1 MTVKVAGPTP
11 PDLAKIE
18 RQDSGSNGIGSTNW
32 LLIASDAYQA
42 STSYMDSNLRGEWVK
57 ALYAFQSRHAP
68 DSKYNTDAFRHRS
81 KVYRPKTRTLIRKIE
96 AAACAAFFSNVD
108 VIDATAMNQGDPKQ
122 VASAE
127 VMKNLVQ
134 YRLTK
139 SIPWFQV
146 LMGGFQDAST
156 MGAVCSY
163 QYWRYRTEKRAK
175 HVQDVDEETGQAR
188 YEDDGVTPKMKQV
201 QHAAVVEDRPCIE
214 LQPLENIRI
223 DTAADWMDP
232 IHSSPYVIRMVPM
245 YVYDVKEMMDATD
258 DKTGQPKW
266 KKCADQTIRSALSRG
281 MDQTRQARQGRR
293 EDPTSE
299 DKVDVADFD
308 IVWCHENFVRRKGKE
323 WVYWTLGTEFML
335 TDPKELKD
343 VYFHGIR
350 PLEMGCAI
358 IETHKTYPSGV
369 PHLVDGLQKE
379 TNEVANQRL
388 DNVKLVLN
396 KHFIVKRGAQVDL
409 RSLVRNVP
417 GGITMATSPTDD
429 VKEMTFNDVT
439 SSSYQEQNLLNLD
452 FDGIGGDFNPA
463 QIPHGKKGA
472 DTVRGMQ
479 MMGAGASQ
487 MTEYLLRTVTVTWVE
502 RVLYQLVKL
511 EQAYE
516 TDTVVMAIAA
526 EKAQLLQRYGIDQ
539 VTDELLNHELTITVN
554 VGMGATDPNAKL
566 QKLIMGL
573 EKVGEIMANPA
584 MPPQMKTEAVKEIF
598 GLLGYPDAKRFM
610 GDGKQDPQL
619 QQMQQQ
625 LQKANEVIQ
634 QLQQQIKSKALD
646 HDARVKVAAINA
658 DSRTQVAQSQAQ
670 LERERQQHDAAQFVI
685 DHLMGRINKVNSG
698 RPAPQSAN

>member
-1 MTVKVAGPTP
+1 MYNVAGPTP
-11 PDLAKIE
+11 PDLAKRE
-18 RQDSGSNGIGSTNW
+18 AAAGSGSPDW
-32 LLIASDAYQA
+32 LSIASEAYQQ
-42 STSYMDSNLRGEWVK
+42 STSYLDSNLRNEWTK

-108 VIDATAMNQGDPKQ
+108 VIDATAVNQGDPKQ
-122 VASAE
+122 VASAQ
-127 VMKNLVQ
+127 VIKGLVQ

-163 QYWRYRTEKRAK
+163 QYWRYRTEKRAH
-175 HVQDVDEETGQAR
+175 HVHEVDEETGEGK
-188 YEDDGVTPKMKQV
+188 YDDQGQPVLKKA
-201 QHAAVVEDRPCIE
+201 HHDEVVEDRPCIE

-223 DTAADWMDP
+223 DAAADWMDP
-232 IHSSPYVIRMVPM
+232 IHSSPYVIRLVPM
-245 YVYDVKEMMDATD
+245 YVYDVKEMMDLTD

-266 KKCADQTIRSALSRG
+266 KKAADQVIRSAMTRG
-281 MDQTRQARQGRR
+281 LDATRMARANRR
-293 EDPTSE
+293 EDPTTE
-299 DKVDVADFD
+299 GKVTLADFD
-308 IVWCHENFVRRKGKE
+308 IVWVHENFVRRKGKE
-323 WVYWTLGTEFML
+323 WVYWTLGTEFLL

-358 IETHKTYPSGV
+358 IETHRTYPSGV
-369 PHLVDGLQKE
+369 PQLVEGLQRE
-379 TNEVANQRL
+379 SNEVANQRL

-417 GGITMATSPTDD
+417 GGITMATDPNAD

-463 QIPHGKKGA
+463 QLPHGKKGA
-472 DTVRGMQ
+472 DTARGMQ
-479 MMGAGASQ
+479 MMSAGANQ

-516 TDTVVMAIAA
+516 TDQVVMAIAA

-539 VTDELLNHELTITVN
+539 VTDDLLDHELTITVN

-573 EKVGEIMANPA
+573 NEVGQIMGNQA
-584 MPPQMKTEAVKEIF
+584 MPPQMKSEAVKEIF

-610 GDGKQDPQL
+610 GDGQQDPQITQL
-619 QQMQQQ
+619 QQQ
-625 LQKANEVIQ
+625 LQQANQVIQ
-634 QLQQQIKSKALD
+634 QLQQQLKSKALD
-646 HDARVKVAAINA
+646 HDAKVKTAAINA
-658 DSRTQVAQSQAQ
+658 DSHREVAQGKLAI
-670 LERERQQHDAAQFVI
+670 EQQKLQHQSAQFI
-685 DHLMGRINKVNSG
+685 ISSLLDRIGKVNSG
-698 RPAPQSAN
+698 KPAPQSTN

>member
-1 MTVKVAGPTP
+1 MFNVAGPTP
-11 PDLAKIE
+11 PDLAKVEE
-18 RQDSGSNGIGSTNW
+18 RAGSGSPDW
-32 LLIASDAYQA
+32 LSIASEAYQA
-42 STSYMDSNLRGEWVK
+42 STSYLDSNLREEWTK

-108 VIDATAMNQGDPKQ
+108 VIDATAVNQGDPKQ
-122 VASAE
+122 LASAQ

-146 LMGGFQDAST
+146 LMGGFQDAAT

-163 QYWRYRTEKRAK
+163 QYWRYRTEKK
-175 HVQDVDEETGQAR
+175 PHHVHDVDEETGEGK
-188 YEDDGVTPKMKQV
+188 YDDQGQPVLKAA
-201 QHAAVVEDRPCIE
+201 QHDEIVEDRPCIE

-223 DTAADWMDP
+223 DAAADWMDP
-232 IHSSPYVIRMVPM
+232 IHSSPFVIRMVPM
-245 YVYDVKEMMDATD
+245 YVYDVKEMMEATD

-266 KKCADQTIRSALSRG
+266 NKAQDSVIRSALTSGLDNTRLARG
-281 MDQTRQARQGRR
+281 NRR
-293 EDPTSE
+293 EDATTA
-299 DKVDVADFD
+299 DKVDMADFD
-308 IVWCHENFVRRKGKE
+308 IVWVHENFVRRKGKE
-323 WVYWTLGTEFML
+323 WVYWTLGTQFLL
-335 TDPKELKD
+335 TSPKELKE

-358 IETHKTYPSGV
+358 IETHRTYPSGV
-369 PHLVDGLQKE
+369 PKVVEGLQKE
-379 TNEVANQRL
+379 ANEIANQRL

-417 GGITMATSPTDD
+417 GGITMATDPTGD

-463 QIPHGKKGA
+463 QIPHGKKGS

-479 MMGAGASQ
+479 MMGAGANQ
-487 MTEYLLRTVTVTWVE
+487 MTEYLLRTVSVTWVE

-516 TDTVVMAIAA
+516 TDEVVMAIAA
-526 EKAQLLQRYGIDQ
+526 EKAQLLQRYGMDK

-566 QKLIMGL
+566 QKLVSGLNTVSQIM
-573 EKVGEIMANPA
+573 ENQA
-584 MPPQMKTEAVKEIF
+584 MPSQMKTEAVKEIF

-610 GDGKQDPQL
+610 GEGQQDPQVG
-619 QQMQQQ
+619 QMQQQ
-625 LQKANEVIQ
+625 LQKAQQVIQ
-634 QLQQQIKSKALD
+634 QLQQVIKSKQLD
-646 HDARVKVAAINA
+646 HDAKVKVAAINA
-658 DSRTQVAQSQAQ
+658 DAHQTTAEGKLQV
-670 LERERQQHDAAQFVI
+670 EREKHQHQAAQFVI
-685 DHLMGRINKVNSG
+685 DHLMGRINKANSG
-698 RPAPQSAN
+698 RTPQSTH

>member
-1 MTVKVAGPTP
+1 MYQVAGPTP
-11 PDLAKIE
+11 PDLAKRE
-18 RQDSGSNGIGSTNW
+18 AAAGSGSPDW
-32 LLIASDAYQA
+32 LSIASEAYQQ
-42 STSYMDSNLRGEWVK
+42 STSYLDSNLRNEWTK

-108 VIDATAMNQGDPKQ
+108 VIDATAVNQGDPKQ
-122 VASAE
+122 VASAQ
-127 VMKNLVQ
+127 VIKGLVQ

-146 LMGGFQDAST
+146 LMGGFQDAAT

-163 QYWRYRTEKRAK
+163 QYWRYRTEKRTH
-175 HVQDVDEETGQAR
+175 HVHEVDEETGQGKYDEQGQPVLRKA
-188 YEDDGVTPKMKQV
+188 
-201 QHAAVVEDRPCIE
+201 QHDAVVEDCPCIE

-223 DTAADWMDP
+223 DAAADWMDP
-232 IHSSPYVIRMVPM
+232 IHSSPYVIRLVPM
-245 YVYDVKEMMDATD
+245 YVYDVKEMMDLTD

-266 KKCADQTIRSALSRG
+266 KKAPDATIRSAMTRG
-281 MDQTRQARQGRR
+281 LDATRLARANRR
-293 EDPTSE
+293 EDPTTE
-299 DKVDVADFD
+299 GKVDMADFD
-308 IVWCHENFVRRKGKE
+308 IVWVHENFVRRKGKE
-323 WVYWTLGTEFML
+323 WVYWTLGTEFLL
-335 TDPKELKD
+335 TEPKELKD

-358 IETHKTYPSGV
+358 IETHRTYPSGV
-369 PHLVDGLQKE
+369 PQLVEGLQKE
-379 TNEVANQRL
+379 SNEVANQRL

-417 GGITMATSPTDD
+417 GGITMANDPTGD

-463 QIPHGKKGA
+463 QLPHGKKGA
-472 DTVRGMQ
+472 DTARGMQ
-479 MMGAGASQ
+479 MMSAGANQ

-516 TDTVVMAIAA
+516 TDQVVMAIAA
-526 EKAQLLQRYGIDQ
+526 EKAQLLQRYGINQ
-539 VTDELLNHELTITVN
+539 VTDDLLDHELTITVN

-566 QKLIMGL
+566 QKLIAGL
-573 EKVGEIMANPA
+573 NEVGQIMANPQ
-584 MPPQMKTEAVKEIF
+584 MPPQMKSEAVKEIF

-610 GDGKQDPQL
+610 GDGQQDPQIAQL
-619 QQMQQQ
+619 QQQ
-625 LQKANEVIQ
+625 LQQAQQVIQ
-634 QLQQQIKSKALD
+634 GLQQQIKSKALD
-646 HDARVKVAAINA
+646 HDAKVKTAAINA
-658 DSRTQVAQSQAQ
+658 DSREKVAMSQVELA
-670 LERERQQHDAAQFVI
+670 REKQQHESAQFI
-685 DHLMGRINKVNSG
+685 ISNLLDRIHKVNSG
-698 RPAPQSAN
+698 KPAP

>member
-1 MTVKVAGPTP
+1 MYQVAGPTP
-11 PDLAKIE
+11 PDLAKRE
-18 RQDSGSNGIGSTNW
+18 AAAGSGSPDW
-32 LLIASDAYQA
+32 LSIASEAYQQ
-42 STSYMDSNLRGEWVK
+42 STSYLDSNLRGEWVK

-81 KVYRPKTRTLIRKIE
+81 KIYRPKTRTLIRKIE

-108 VIDATAMNQGDPKQ
+108 VLDARAVNEGDPKQ
-122 VASAE
+122 LASAQ
-127 VMKNLVQ
+127 VLKALVQ

-139 SIPWFQV
+139 TIPWFMI

-163 QYWRYRTEKRAK
+163 QYWRYRTERQTAY
-175 HVQDVDEETGQAR
+175 VQDIDPDTGQGL
-188 YEDDGVTPKMKQV
+188 YEEDGQKPKMR
-201 QHAAVVEDRPCIE
+201 AVKHDKVLEDRPCIE

-223 DTAADWMDP
+223 DPAADWMDP
-232 IHSSPYVIRMVPM
+232 IHSSPFVIRMVPM
-245 YVYDVKEMMDATD
+245 YVYDVKEMMETED

-266 KKCADQTIRSALSRG
+266 KKASDAVIRSALTRG
-281 MDQTRQARQGRR
+281 LDATRMARQNRR

-299 DKVDVADFD
+299 SKVSLADFD
-308 IVWCHENFVRRKGKE
+308 IVWVHENFVRRKGKE

-335 TDPKELKD
+335 TEPKELKE
-343 VYFHGIR
+343 VYFHGMR

-358 IETHKTYPSGV
+358 IETHRAYKSGI
-369 PHLVDGLQKE
+369 PQLVEGIQRE
-379 TNEVANQRL
+379 SNEVVNQRL

-396 KHFIVKRGAQVDL
+396 KHYIVKRGAQVDL

-417 GGITMATSPTDD
+417 GGITMATNPESD

-463 QIPHGKKGA
+463 QVPHNRKGA

-502 RVLYQLVKL
+502 RVLYQLIKL
-511 EQAYE
+511 EQEYE
-516 TDTVVMAIAA
+516 TDQVVLAIAA
-526 EKAQLLQRYGIDQ
+526 EKAQLLQRYGVDK

-566 QKLIMGL
+566 SKLISGL
-573 EKVGEIMANPA
+573 NEIGQIMANQA
-584 MPPQMKTEAVKEIF
+584 MPPQMKSEAVKEIF
-598 GLLGYPDAKRFM
+598 GLLGYPDAKRFL
-610 GDGKQDPQL
+610 GDGQKDPQVAQLEQQL
-619 QQMQQQ
+619 QQAQQ
-625 LQKANEVIQ
+625 VIQ
-634 QLQQQIKSKALD
+634 QLQQQIKNKAMD
-646 HDARVKVAAINA
+646 HDAKVKTAAINA
-658 DSRTQVAQSQAQ
+658 DSHREVALGRLAT
-670 LERERQQHDAAQFVI
+670 EREKQQHQTAQFVI
-685 DHLMGRINKVNSG
+685 SQLLDRINK
-698 RPAPQSAN
+698 ANGGKQTA

>member
-1 MTVKVAGPTP
+1 MYQVSGPTP
-11 PDLAKIE
+11 PDLAKTE
-18 RQDSGSNGIGSTNW
+18 QASGSGSPDW
-32 LLIASDAYQA
+32 LSIASEAYQQ
-42 STSYMDSNLRGEWVK
+42 STSYLDSNLRNEWTK

-108 VIDATAMNQGDPKQ
+108 VIDARAVNEGDPKQ
-122 VASAE
+122 VASAA
-127 VMKNLVQ
+127 VMKSLVQ

-139 SIPWFQV
+139 TIPWFQV
-146 LMGGFQDAST
+146 LMGGFQDAAT

-163 QYWRYRTEKRAK
+163 QYWRYRTEKRTAYV
-175 HVQDVDEETGQAR
+175 HDVDPETGMGK
-188 YEDDGVTPKMKQV
+188 YEDDGATPKLKPIN
-201 QHAAVVEDRPCIE
+201 HDAVVEDCPVIE

-223 DTAADWMDP
+223 DPAADWMDP
-232 IHSSPYVIRMVPM
+232 IHSSPYAIRMVPM
-245 YVYDVKEMMDATD
+245 YVYDVKEMMELTD

-266 KKCADQTIRSALSRG
+266 KRASDAVIRSALTRG
-281 MDQTRQARQGRR
+281 LDTTRLARQNRR
-293 EDPTSE
+293 EDPTTE
-299 DKVDVADFD
+299 GKVTLADFD

-323 WVYWTLGTEFML
+323 WVFWTLGTEFLL
-335 TDPKELKD
+335 TEPKPLKD

-358 IETHKTYPSGV
+358 IETHRTYPSGV
-369 PHLVDGLQKE
+369 PQLVEGLQKE
-379 TNEVANQRL
+379 ANEVANQRL

-417 GGITMATSPTDD
+417 GGITMATNPEQD
-429 VKEMTFNDVT
+429 VREMSFNDVT

-463 QIPHGKKGA
+463 QMPHNKKGA

-502 RVLYQLVKL
+502 RVLYQLIKL
-511 EQAYE
+511 EQEYE
-516 TDTVVMAIAA
+516 TDQVVMAIAA
-526 EKAQLLQRYGIDQ
+526 EKAQLLQKYGIDKI
-539 VTDELLNHELTITVN
+539 TDDLLNHELTMTVN

-566 QKLIMGL
+566 QKLLSGL
-573 EKVGEIMANPA
+573 QAVEQIMANPS

-598 GLLGYPDAKRFM
+598 GLLGYPDAKRFL
-610 GDGKQDPQL
+610 GDGQQDPQVAQL
-619 QQMQQQ
+619 QQQ
-625 LQKANEVIQ
+625 LQQAAEQIK
-634 QLQQQIKSKALD
+634 QLQQQIKSKAMD
-646 HDARVKVAAINA
+646 HDAKVKTAAINA
-658 DSRTQVAQSQAQ
+658 DSHSQVAAGRVQ
-670 LERERQQHDAAQFVI
+670 LEREKLQHQTTQFVVEQ
-685 DHLMGRINKVNSG
+685 LLNRIAKVNSG
-698 RPAPQSAN
+698 KPAAQGTH

>member
-32 LLIASDAYQA
+32 LSIASEAYQA
-42 STSYMDSNLRGEWVK
+42 STSYLDSNLRGEWVK

-108 VIDATAMNQGDPKQ
+108 VIDATAVNQGDPKQ
-122 VASAE
+122 VASAS
-127 VMKNLVQ
+127 VIKNLVQ

-163 QYWRYRTEKRAK
+163 QYWRYRTEKRAR
-175 HVQDVDEETGQAR
+175 HVQDVDEGTGQGL

-201 QHAAVVEDRPCIE
+201 QHTEVIEDCPCIE

-223 DTAADWMDP
+223 DAAADWMDP

-266 KKCADQTIRSALSRG
+266 KKAADSTIRSALTRG
-281 MDQTRQARQGRR
+281 IDATRLARQNKR
-293 EDPTSE
+293 EDPTTE

-308 IVWCHENFVRRKGKE
+308 IVWVHENFVRRKGKE

-335 TDPKELKD
+335 TEPKELKE
-343 VYFHGIR
+343 VYFHGLR

-358 IETHKTYPSGV
+358 IETHRTYPSGV
-369 PHLVDGLQKE
+369 PQLVEGLQKE

-417 GGITMATSPTDD
+417 GGITMATNPEGD

-439 SSSYQEQNLLNLD
+439 SSSYQEQALLNLD

-463 QIPHGKKGA
+463 QIPHGKKGS

-479 MMGAGASQ
+479 MMGAGANQ

-516 TDTVVMAIAA
+516 TDQVVMAIAA

-566 QKLIMGL
+566 QKLISGLNEVGQIMG
-573 EKVGEIMANPA
+573 NQA

-598 GLLGYPDAKRFM
+598 GLLGYPDAKRFI
-610 GDGKQDPQL
+610 GDGQQDPQV

-625 LQKANEVIQ
+625 LQQAQQVIQ
-634 QLQQQIKSKALD
+634 GLQQQIKSKALD
-646 HDARVKVAAINA
+646 HDAKVKTAAINA
-658 DSRTQVAQSQAQ
+658 DSHREVAQGHLAI
-670 LERERQQHDAAQFVI
+670 EREKLAHSHAQFVI
-685 DHLMGRINKVNSG
+685 GSLLDRINKVNSG
-698 RPAPQSAN
+698 RPATQSAN

>member
-1 MTVKVAGPTP
+1 MFNVAGPTP
-11 PDLAKIE
+11 PDLAKVE
-18 RQDSGSNGIGSTNW
+18 DRAGSGSPDW
-32 LLIASDAYQA
+32 LSIASDAYQA
-42 STSYMDSNLRGEWVK
+42 STSYLDSNLRDEWTK

-108 VIDATAMNQGDPKQ
+108 VIDATAVNQGDPKQ
-122 VASAE
+122 LASAQ

-146 LMGGFQDAST
+146 LMGGFQDAAT

-163 QYWRYRTEKRAK
+163 QYWRYRTERATH
-175 HVQDVDEETGQAR
+175 HVHEVDEETGQGK
-188 YEDDGVTPKMKQV
+188 YDEETGQPVLK
-201 QHAAVVEDRPCIE
+201 AAHHDKIVEDRPCIE

-223 DTAADWMDP
+223 DAAADWMDP
-232 IHSSPYVIRMVPM
+232 IHSSPFVIRMVPM
-245 YVYDVKEMMDATD
+245 YVYDVKEMMEAND

-266 KKCADQTIRSALSRG
+266 NKAQDSVIRSALTSGLDNTRLARG
-281 MDQTRQARQGRR
+281 NRR
-293 EDPTSE
+293 EDATTA
-299 DKVDVADFD
+299 DKVDMADFD
-308 IVWCHENFVRRKGKE
+308 IVWVHENFVRRKGKE
-323 WVYWTLGTEFML
+323 WVYWTLGTQFLL
-335 TDPKELKD
+335 TTPKELKE

-358 IETHKTYPSGV
+358 IETHRTYPSGV
-369 PHLVDGLQKE
+369 PHLVEGLQKE
-379 TNEVANQRL
+379 ANEVANQRL

-417 GGITMATSPTDD
+417 GGITMATDPTGD

-472 DTVRGMQ
+472 DTARGMA
-479 MMGAGASQ
+479 MMSAGANQ
-487 MTEYLLRTVTVTWVE
+487 MTEYLLRTVSVTWVE
-502 RVLYQLVKL
+502 KVLYQLVKL

-516 TDTVVMAIAA
+516 TDEVVMAIAA
-526 EKAQLLQRYGIDQ
+526 EKAQLMQKFGMDK

-566 QKLIMGL
+566 QKLVSGLNTVSQIM
-573 EKVGEIMANPA
+573 ENPA

-610 GDGKQDPQL
+610 GEGQQDPQVG
-619 QQMQQQ
+619 QMQQQ
-625 LQKANEVIQ
+625 LQKAQQVIQ
-634 QLQQQIKSKALD
+634 QLQQVIKSKQLD

-658 DSRTQVAQSQAQ
+658 DAHQTTAEGKLAV
-670 LERERQQHDAAQFVI
+670 EREKQQHQAHQFVI
-685 DHLMGRINKVNSG
+685 DHLMGRINKANSG
-698 RPAPQSAN
+698 RTPQSTH

>member
-1 MTVKVAGPTP
+1 MYKVAGPTP
-11 PDLAKIE
+11 PDLAKTE
-18 RQDSGSNGIGSTNW
+18 QREGSSGPDW
-32 LLIASDAYQA
+32 LSIAAEAYQQ
-42 STSYMDSNLRGEWVK
+42 STSYLDSNLRAEWTK

-108 VIDATAMNQGDPKQ
+108 VIDAKAVNEADPKQ

-139 SIPWFQV
+139 TIPWFQV

-163 QYWRYRTEKRAK
+163 QYWRYRTEKQTK
-175 HVQDVDEETGQAR
+175 YEQDIDEETGEAR
-188 YEDDGVTPKMKQV
+188 YEDDGVTPKMRQR
-201 QHAAVVEDRPCIE
+201 QHQKVIEDRPCIE

-223 DTAADWMDP
+223 DAAADWMDP
-232 IHSSPYVIRMVPM
+232 IHSSPYAIRLVPM

-266 KKCADQTIRSALSRG
+266 KRASDSIIRSALTRG
-281 MDQTRQARQGRR
+281 LDTTRLARQNRR
-293 EDPTSE
+293 EDPTTE
-299 DKVDVADFD
+299 AKVDIADFD

-323 WVYWTLGTEFML
+323 WVYWTLGTEFLL
-335 TDPKELKD
+335 TEPKELSE
-343 VYFHGIR
+343 VYFHGMR
-350 PLEMGCAI
+350 PLEMGCAV
-358 IETHKTYPSGV
+358 IETHRTYPSGV
-369 PHLVDGLQKE
+369 PQLVEGIQKE

-417 GGITMATSPTDD
+417 GGITMATDPTAD
-429 VKEMTFNDVT
+429 VREMSFNDVT
-439 SSSYQEQNLLNLD
+439 SSSYQEQALLNLD

-463 QIPHGKKGA
+463 QIPHNKKGA

-479 MMGAGASQ
+479 MMGAGANQ

-516 TDTVVMAIAA
+516 TDSVVMAIAA
-526 EKAQLLQRYGIDQ
+526 DKAQLMQRYGIDQ

-566 QKLIMGL
+566 QKLIAGL
-573 EKVGEIMANPA
+573 EKVGEIMANQA

-598 GLLGYPDAKRFM
+598 GLLGYPDAKRFL
-610 GDGKQDPQL
+610 GSGQVDPQVAQL
-619 QQMQQQ
+619 QQQ
-625 LQKANEVIQ
+625 LQKAQQVIQ
-634 QLQQQIKSKALD
+634 QLQGVIKSKQLD

-658 DSRTQVAQSQAQ
+658 DSHNTTAAAKVQV
-670 LERERQQHDAAQFVI
+670 EREKQQHQSAQFI
-685 DHLMGRINKVNSG
+685 IENLLSRINKVNSG
-698 RPAPQSAN
+698 KPAAQSTS

>member
-1 MTVKVAGPTP
+1 MYQVAGPTP
-11 PDLAKIE
+11 PDLAKRE
-18 RQDSGSNGIGSTNW
+18 AAAGSGSPDW
-32 LLIASDAYQA
+32 LSIASEAYEQ
-42 STSYMDSNLRGEWVK
+42 STSYLDSNLRNEWTK

-108 VIDATAMNQGDPKQ
+108 VIDTTAMNQGDPKQ
-122 VASAE
+122 VASAQ
-127 VMKNLVQ
+127 VIKSLVQ

-139 SIPWFQV
+139 TIPWFQV
-146 LMGGFQDAST
+146 LMGGFQDAAT

-163 QYWRYRTEKRAK
+163 QYWRYRTEKK
-175 HVQDVDEETGQAR
+175 THHVHEVDEDTGQGKYDENGQPVLKAA
-188 YEDDGVTPKMKQV
+188 
-201 QHAAVVEDRPCIE
+201 QHDSVVEDRPCIE

-223 DTAADWMDP
+223 DAAADWMDP

-245 YVYDVKEMMDATD
+245 YVYDVKEMMEAAD

-266 KKCADQTIRSALSRG
+266 KKASDAVIRSALTRG
-281 MDQTRQARQGRR
+281 LDTTRLARANKR
-293 EDPTSE
+293 EDPTTE
-299 DKVDVADFD
+299 AKVTLADFD

-335 TDPKELKD
+335 TEPKPLKE
-343 VYFHGIR
+343 VYFHGMR

-369 PHLVDGLQKE
+369 PQLVEGLQKE
-379 TNEVANQRL
+379 ANEIANQRL

-396 KHFIVKRGAQVDL
+396 KHFVVKRGAQVDL

-417 GGITMATSPTDD
+417 GGITMATDPNADI
-429 VKEMTFNDVT
+429 KEMSFQDVT

-472 DTVRGMQ
+472 DTARGMQ
-479 MMGAGASQ
+479 MMSAGANQ

-511 EQAYE
+511 EQEYE
-516 TDTVVMAIAA
+516 TDQVVMAIAA
-526 EKAQLLQRYGIDQ
+526 EKAQLVQRYGIDK

-566 QKLIMGL
+566 QKLISGL
-573 EKVGEIMANPA
+573 NEIGQIMANQA
-584 MPPQMKTEAVKEIF
+584 IPPTMKSEAVKEIF
-598 GLLGYPDAKRFM
+598 GLLGYPDAKRFL
-610 GDGKQDPQL
+610 GDGQQDPQIAQL
-619 QQMQQQ
+619 QQQ
-625 LQKANEVIQ
+625 LQQAQQVIQ
-634 QLQQQIKSKALD
+634 GLQQQIKSKALD
-646 HDARVKVAAINA
+646 HDAKVKTAAINA
-658 DSRTQVAQSQAQ
+658 DSHREVQQGRLAI
-670 LERERQQHDAAQFVI
+670 ERERLQHQSAQFVI
-685 DHLMGRINKVNSG
+685 GSLLDRISKVNSG
-698 RPAPQSAN
+698 RSTSQSTN